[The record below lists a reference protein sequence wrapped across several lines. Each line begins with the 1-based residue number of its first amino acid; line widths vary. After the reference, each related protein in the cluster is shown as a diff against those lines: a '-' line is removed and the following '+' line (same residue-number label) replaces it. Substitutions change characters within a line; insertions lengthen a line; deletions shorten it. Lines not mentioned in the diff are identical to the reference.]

1 MYFAYNWQL
10 LNGVD
15 EAKVLSE
22 LPTNISQ
29 QITQSIVTDLLGTV
43 DAFKH
48 FNRGLLNAISEYVE
62 TQMFS
67 PGDMI
72 IRSDTL
78 VTGTYLLEASDD

>member
-1 MYFAYNWQL
+1 MFLQ
-10 LNGVD
+10 
-15 EAKVLSE
+15 VLSE

-29 QITQSIVTDLLGTV
+29 QITQSIVSDLLGTV

-48 FNRGLLNAISEYVE
+48 FNRGLLNVISEYVE

-72 IRSDTL
+72 VRSDVH
-78 VTGTYLLEASDD
+78 VTGERIA